1 MRYTARSCDVVVK
14 TRDVGTWLRDAIIGR
29 FGKGV
34 SLKYI
39 DPSYTIRSVPANP
52 FDAAFCSVLGH
63 NAVHAGMSGRTDMVV
78 GNWRNEFTHVP
89 IPLAVRE
96 RKKIDPLGW
105 LWRAVLASTG
115 QPARMA

>member
-1 MRYTARSCDVVVK
+1 MK
-14 TRDVGTWLRDAIIGR
+14 TRDVGVWLRDAIAKRLGPDA
-29 FGKGV
+29 

-52 FDAAFCSVLGH
+52 FDAAFCSVLGQ
-63 NAVHAGMSGRTDMVV
+63 NAVHAAMAGRTDMVV
-78 GNWRNEFTHVP
+78 GHWRNEFTHVP

-96 RKKIDPLGW
+96 RMKLDPEGW

-115 QPARMA
+115 QPARM